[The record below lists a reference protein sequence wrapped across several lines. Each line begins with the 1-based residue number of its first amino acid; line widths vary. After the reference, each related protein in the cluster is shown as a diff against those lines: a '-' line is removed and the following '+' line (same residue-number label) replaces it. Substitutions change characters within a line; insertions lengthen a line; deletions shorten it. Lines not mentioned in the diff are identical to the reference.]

1 MIKLLNYILL
11 EHILAVLRRLGK
23 RNFAVLLNTV
33 SSYTNKASPSRIP
46 EYFNNSSVGVTENEK
61 NPNQSRITE
70 QSDTQISRSEYNKLR
85 NHDNETG
92 LTDNGTNYLPTHDQ
106 SENNYCNNDE
116 YKIPVRIQ

>member
-1 MIKLLNYILL
+1 MFRN
-11 EHILAVLRRLGK
+11 RRLSK
-23 RNFAVLLNTV
+23 LQVMAQRAVQDLKLSVKT
-33 SSYTNKASPSRIP
+33 SYTNKASPSRIP